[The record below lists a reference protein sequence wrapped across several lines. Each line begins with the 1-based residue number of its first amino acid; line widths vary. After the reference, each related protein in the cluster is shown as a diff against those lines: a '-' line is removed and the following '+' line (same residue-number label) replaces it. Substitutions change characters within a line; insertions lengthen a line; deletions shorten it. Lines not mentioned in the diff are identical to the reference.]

1 MIGSFGREICSSI
14 ITLNDA
20 LENLNLKNEIDKFKK
35 PTKPKF
41 LEKKE
46 QNELTFNNIV
56 ILFEGRQK
64 VLDGFKSKIFLI
76 EQQAQGNGRFSGI
89 ASHLKILTLK

>member
-56 ILFEGRQK
+56 ILFEG
-64 VLDGFKSKIFLI
+64 
-76 EQQAQGNGRFSGI
+76 NGRFSGI

>member
-1 MIGSFGREICSSI
+1 MNNRIFWKRN
-14 ITLNDA
+14 LQQYYYAKDA
-20 LENLNLKNEIDKFKK
+20 LENLNLKDEIDKFKK

-46 QNELTFNNIV
+46 QNKLTFNNID

-64 VLDGFKSKIFLI
+64 VLDGFESKIFLK

-89 ASHLKILTLK
+89 ASHLKIKF